1 MGRAALAVAEDGGE
15 LPDAGLAAGEQ
26 LLHGEFGRGVQVA
39 RAHRT
44 VARVV
49 QLGAERLEVRLEAG
63 TYLQGRRLHL
73 DKACLGE
80 KPADRVEDAAARGEV
95 AAAGGEA
102 VGPPPLR
109 RLASPSAIPW
119 ACHSASPL
127 AGKLVGNRPNADL
140 SALLLPRPIDMK
152 INAIDIKPGNVL
164 EHQNKLWVVLKRD
177 LVQPG
182 KGGSF
187 AQVEM
192 RDLRGG
198 SKLSERFR
206 TQETV
211 ERVRLDEKDM
221 QFLYMEDGMATFMD
235 TENFE
240 QVSVP
245 REVIGEPADFL
256 ADGMMCQVTLHE
268 GTALSVEL
276 PQSVTLEVVEAD
288 PVVRG
293 QTASSSYKPGKL
305 ENGRR
310 VMIPPH
316 IGPGTR
322 IVINTTDGSYMERA
336 KD

>member
-1 MGRAALAVAEDGGE
+1 
-15 LPDAGLAAGEQ
+15 
-26 LLHGEFGRGVQVA
+26 
-39 RAHRT
+39 
-44 VARVV
+44 
-49 QLGAERLEVRLEAG
+49 
-63 TYLQGRRLHL
+63 
-73 DKACLGE
+73 
-80 KPADRVEDAAARGEV
+80 
-95 AAAGGEA
+95 
-102 VGPPPLR
+102 
-109 RLASPSAIPW
+109 
-119 ACHSASPL
+119 
-127 AGKLVGNRPNADL
+127 
-140 SALLLPRPIDMK
+140 MK

-164 EHQNKLWVVLKRD
+164 EHQNKLWLVLKRD

-182 KGGSF
+182 KGGAF

-211 ERVRLDEKDM
+211 ERVRLDEKEM
-221 QFLYMEDGMATFMD
+221 QFLYMEGDMATFMD
-235 TENFE
+235 NETYE

-245 REVIGEPADFL
+245 REVIGDPADFL
-256 ADGMMCQVTLHE
+256 ADGMTCSVTLHE
-268 GTALSVEL
+268 GVALSVEL
-276 PQSVTLEVVEAD
+276 PPSVTLEVVEAD

-316 IGPGTR
+316 IGAGTR
-322 IVINTTDGSYMERA
+322 IVVSTADGSYVERA